1 MRGSRHGG
9 AGHAVSLPHF
19 ASPKVRPE
27 YEPKSER
34 IAPFRYISWQNGMLR
49 SVYNPHM
56 DNPEEPRLSGR
67 QAQAARNDQLI
78 LEAARAVFTAD
89 PGAPISAVA
98 EHAGVGISAL
108 YRRYRSKEDLLR
120 QLSMDG
126 LQRYIGIVEEA
137 LADDGDPWG
146 VFAEFMRRA
155 VDADTNSL
163 TLHLA
168 GTFTPTEEMWR
179 EGERAARLN
188 RELLARTRDA
198 GVLRADIGDSDLAV
212 IFEQLAS
219 IAVGTPERTAELRRR
234 YLEMLLEA
242 MRNTGG
248 PPLPGPAP
256 RWEEILA
263 RYAGRS

>member
-1 MRGSRHGG
+1 MSDR
-9 AGHAVSLPHF
+9 
-19 ASPKVRPE
+19 
-27 YEPKSER
+27 
-34 IAPFRYISWQNGMLR
+34 
-49 SVYNPHM
+49 
-56 DNPEEPRLSGR
+56 EEPRLSGR

-120 QLSMDG
+120 QLSMEG
-126 LQRYIGIVEEA
+126 LQRYIQIVEDA
-137 LADDGDPWG
+137 LADDGDPWA
-146 VFAEFMRRA
+146 VFASFMRRA

-168 GTFTPTEEMWR
+168 GTFKPTEEMWR
-179 EGERAARLN
+179 EGNRASRLN
-188 RELLARTRDA
+188 QELLARAKAA
-198 GVLRADIGDSDLAV
+198 GVLRPDLEVSDLSL

-219 IAVGTPERTAELRRR
+219 ISVGTPERTAELRRR
-234 YLEMLLEA
+234 YLALILEA
-242 MRNTGG
+242 MRKMDGA
-248 PPLPGPAP
+248 PLPGPAP

-263 RYAGRS
+263 RYGSG